1 MGGFVRF
8 IGAAV
13 ASGAVLIA
21 SVSAHASASAHLVYV
36 RGPGAESCPGEQA
49 VRAAVGARLGYD
61 PFFAWAHDTLFAEIT
76 RADGAFLVEL
86 KLVDDHNL
94 LRGARQI
101 SVTGIDCAA
110 AIDAAGLTISLTID
124 PASAMGPTPAPTEAT
139 PAPHVEAQPETPR
152 PDLSIPREA
161 GAPRSAPRP
170 DSLSGHVG
178 LGAIGSIG
186 AAPVGTVG
194 ATLGAGMS
202 WRFLSLDLEGR
213 ADLPASGASDGTSAR
228 VRSWLFAGSVVPC
241 VHLGAP
247 FGCFVFSAGSLG
259 ATSTG
264 VAAPRDDHAPWS
276 AAGLRGGVELPL
288 QASLSVRA
296 YAELLATLTRNTLT
310 IDGAPAYTFRP
321 WSGGLGAAL
330 VWRFP

>member
-8 IGAAV
+8 IGAAF
-13 ASGAVLIA
+13 ASGAVLA
-21 SVSAHASASAHLVYV
+21 VSVPALASASAHLVYV

-61 PFFAWAHDTLFAEIT
+61 PFFAWAHDTLFAEIS

-86 KLVDDHNL
+86 KLVDERNL
-94 LRGARQI
+94 LRGARQL
-101 SVTGIDCAA
+101 SVTGVDCAA

-124 PASAMGPTPAPTEAT
+124 PASAMGSTLAPTDAPPAPQL
-139 PAPHVEAQPETPR
+139 EAQPETPL

-161 GAPRSAPRP
+161 GAPRPRPRP
-170 DSLSGHVG
+170 DTVSAHVG

-186 AAPVGTVG
+186 AAPVGTLG
-194 ATLGAGMS
+194 GTLGAGVS
-202 WRFLSLDLEGR
+202 WRFLSVDVEGR
-213 ADLPASGASDGTSAR
+213 ADLPASGASEGTSAR
-228 VRSWLFAGSVVPC
+228 VRSWLIAGSVVPC

-247 FGCFVFSAGSLG
+247 FGCFVLSAGSLG

-276 AAGLRGGVELPL
+276 AAGVRAGAELPL
-288 QASLSVRA
+288 QGSLSVRA
-296 YAELLATLTRNTLT
+296 YGELLATLTRNTLT